1 MSRDVSCDRPR
12 VSCDLHLQMV
22 EPMMERMKKRR
33 LRISRHRR
41 EEEMPNPL
49 KVSDCRESSQPN
61 TSSPGIFRG
70 GGGGSGLPKIEG
82 G

>member
-49 KVSDCRESSQPN
+49 KVSDRRESSQPN
-61 TSSPGIFRG
+61 TSSPGILGVGGCGDQKLRG
-70 GGGGSGLPKIEG
+70 G
-82 G
+82 